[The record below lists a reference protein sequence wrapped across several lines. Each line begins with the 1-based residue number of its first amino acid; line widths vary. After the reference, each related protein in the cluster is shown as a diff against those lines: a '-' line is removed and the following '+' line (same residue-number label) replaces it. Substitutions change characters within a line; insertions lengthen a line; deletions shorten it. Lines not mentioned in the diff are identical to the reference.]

1 MGACPKAPPTGAGKE
16 IKDNSATTCTER
28 VHSMWSFIVYL
39 NDHLGSCAEY
49 IAKVGQEQEE
59 KDIPY
64 DSDLHV
70 EQQSGG
76 SRLPKG

>member
-1 MGACPKAPPTGAGKE
+1 
-16 IKDNSATTCTER
+16 
-28 VHSMWSFIVYL
+28 MWSFIVYL

-64 DSDLHV
+64 DSDLRV
-70 EQQSGG
+70 KQQYDA